1 MANAPFSP
9 WTSNYSQAGKHMAE
23 TQLKK
28 IRVSELQL
36 GMYLVGF
43 DGSWLANPFWTS
55 RFMLANADELRLARA
70 CGLAECWIDTHLGVD
85 VAPAAVAAAAS
96 SASRSTQKRP
106 RHAVRETGPLRME
119 EELLNAAQ
127 LCQSARQSIFDMFSQ
142 ARLGNIVNTAVCAE
156 LVDDIVRSVE
166 RHTGALISLS
176 RLKTEDDYTY
186 MHSVAVC
193 ALMVA
198 LAKAMKQS
206 GTQIR
211 EAGLCGLLHDI
222 GKAKIPLEILNKPG
236 SLSDDEFATVKRHP
250 EHGFAALHEGGV
262 SDCVREACL
271 HHHERMDGMGYPHQ
285 LAGTGIS
292 LLARM
297 TAVCDVYDAITSNRP
312 YKRGWDPADALSKMV
327 SWKGHFDPTVLS
339 ALIEVVGIYPTGSL
353 VRLKSKKLA
362 VVVEQNKLAYTRPT
376 VRAFYCAASA
386 RAIPPVLI
394 DLSMTEEDC
403 VVRSEDREGLPT
415 AVIEKLWAGG
425 LYQSG

>member
-1 MANAPFSP
+1 MAAN
-9 WTSNYSQAGKHMAE
+9 HI
-23 TQLKK
+23 KK

-43 DGSWLANPFWTS
+43 DGNWLANPFWTS
-55 RFMLANADELRLARA
+55 RFMLAQADELRLARA
-70 CGLAECWIDTHLGVD
+70 SGIAECWIDTQLGADVAPVVVAVA
-85 VAPAAVAAAAS
+85 VAPAAPSVPAPAHT
-96 SASRSTQKRP
+96 RR
-106 RHAVRETGPLRME
+106 RHAVSGTGPLRME

-142 ARLGNIVNTAVCAE
+142 ARLGNIINTSVCID

-166 RHTGALISLS
+166 RHPGALISLS
-176 RLKTEDDYTY
+176 RLKSEDDYTY

-206 GTQIR
+206 GALIR
-211 EAGLCGLLHDI
+211 EAGLSGLLHDI
-222 GKAKIPLEILNKPG
+222 GKAKIPLDILNKPG

-250 EHGFAALHEGGV
+250 EHAFEALKEGGV
-262 SDCVREACL
+262 SDSVRQACL

-285 LAGTGIS
+285 QAGKAIS

-312 YKRGWDPADALSKMV
+312 YKRGWDPADALSKMI
-327 SWKGHFDPTVLS
+327 SWKGHFDPVVLS
-339 ALIEVVGIYPTGSL
+339 AFIEVVGIYPTGSL
-353 VRLKSKKLA
+353 VRLKSDKLA
-362 VVVEQNKLAYTRPT
+362 VVVEQNKRSYTRPT

-386 RAIPPVLI
+386 QAIPAELI
-394 DLSMTEEDC
+394 DLSSTEEDC
-403 VVRSEDREGLPT
+403 VVSSQERESIPVN
-415 AVIEKLWAGG
+415 VIEKLWAGD
-425 LYQSG
+425 LYQEG